1 VYRSKPVIIAS
12 VLCCLF
18 VDPIWRNLLYIPCG
32 NGELIQTLLSGLGR
46 RTIFTTVNGVSTL
59 RLFTIAHLDVFSPPW
74 SDSRVRV
81 LYSGGARPV
90 IQALGACGDGRLRG
104 R

>member
-1 VYRSKPVIIAS
+1 
-12 VLCCLF
+12 LF

-59 RLFTIAHLDVFSPPW
+59 RLFTIAHLDVFFA
-74 SDSRVRV
+74 RR
-81 LYSGGARPV
+81 GA
-90 IQALGACGDGRLRG
+90 ITGFECFTQEERG
-104 R
+104 Q